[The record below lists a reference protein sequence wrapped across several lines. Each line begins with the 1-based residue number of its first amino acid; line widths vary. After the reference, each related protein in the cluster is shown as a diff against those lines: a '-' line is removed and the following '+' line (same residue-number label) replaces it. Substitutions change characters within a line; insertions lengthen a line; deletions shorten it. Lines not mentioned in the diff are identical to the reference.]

1 MTTIAV
7 YPGSFDPITNGHLD
21 VIYRAATMFDR
32 VVVAVAQNVEKVP
45 LFSAPDR
52 VALARAAVQGH
63 PNVTVD
69 EFDGL
74 LVRYARRIGA
84 RVLVRG
90 LRAVSDFE
98 YEFQMALVNRRLD
111 RHIETIFLMPKE
123 EYIFLSS
130 RTVKEVAAL
139 GGDVS
144 GFVPSVVERALRR
157 KLGVNG
163 TQRRRS
169 KRLA

>member
-32 VVVAVAQNVEKVP
+32 VVVAVAHNIEKVP
-45 LFSAPDR
+45 LFTAAER
-52 VALARAAVQGH
+52 VALVRAAVHGH
-63 PNVTVD
+63 QNVTVD

-74 LVRYARRIGA
+74 LVRYARQIGA

-130 RTVKEVAAL
+130 RTVKEIAAL
-139 GGDVS
+139 GGEAS
-144 GFVPSVVERALRR
+144 QFVPAVVEKALRR
-157 KLGVNG
+157 KSGVNSAR
-163 TQRRRS
+163 RRRS
-169 KRLA
+169 KRV

>member
-1 MTTIAV
+1 MKTIAV

-21 VIYRAATMFDR
+21 IIHRAATMFDR
-32 VVVAVAQNVEKVP
+32 VVVAVAHDVEKTP
-45 LFSAPDR
+45 LFSVAER
-52 VALARAAVQGH
+52 VALVRTAVGGH
-63 PNVTVD
+63 PNVTAD
-69 EFDGL
+69 EFSGL
-74 LVRYARRIGA
+74 LVRYAHRLGA

-111 RHIETIFLMPKE
+111 PHIETIFLMPKE

-130 RTVKEVAAL
+130 RTVKEVAGL

-144 GFVPSVVERALRR
+144 GFVPAVVQKALRR

-163 TQRRRS
+163 ARRRRS
-169 KRLA
+169 KR